1 MPRGDDSNALVSDCV
16 GYVQEPVSHHPE
28 PNVTVLAI
36 VLAEICAFDSE
47 DIGECQPGGLEAYA
61 MAREVRRRFGII
73 PFEFIVLHYVTTA
86 EP

>member
-36 VLAEICAFDSE
+36 VLAEIRAFDSE
-47 DIGECQPGGLEAYA
+47 GIEERQPGSFEAYA
-61 MAREVRRRFGII
+61 MAREVRRGFGII
-73 PFEFIVLHYVTTA
+73 PLEIIVAHGNTTA
-86 EP
+86 KP